1 MEHHSFPQH
10 SDPSCSK
17 VTGRLSEAG
26 RWNNPS
32 DEVYKD

>member
-1 MEHHSFPQH
+1 MEHHGIPQH
-10 SDPSCSK
+10 PYPPCPK
-17 VTGRLSEAG
+17 VTWNLFEAG